1 MKRLVIL
8 GEGHGEVSALPILA
22 NRILQ
27 EKDTERQL
35 FVDDAIIRA
44 HNPSGLVKSNK
55 ESNSRNS
62 RSGSNALGLL
72 PTGQIWGAYWRGFDG
87 DAKKFP
93 AGAASLFCATKAAK
107 SMAEA
112 ATKIG
117 AGKSLLIAVV
127 FANVEYES
135 WIIAGTESLAG
146 KSFEDGRPI
155 LPANMAFPEG
165 DPESHGKRWLE
176 RNCLTGYRPRRD
188 QCPLKTKLVD
198 LQAVRSKRLRSF
210 SRLDHAI
217 EQVLDAVGRNVCIVT
232 P

>member
-44 HNPSGLVKSNK
+44 HNPSGLVKWNK
-55 ESNSRNS
+55 EKQQPEFEEWFKRIRIAANRTN
-62 RSGSNALGLL
+62 LGGIL
-72 PTGQIWGAYWRGFDG
+72 AVFDG

-107 SMAEA
+107 LMAEA

-117 AGKSLLIAVV
+117 AGRNFSLAVV

-188 QCPLKTKLVD
+188 QCPLTKLVD

-217 EQVLDAVGRNVCIVT
+217 EQILDAVGRNVCIVT